1 MKRIKKE
8 IKKLQNVNLK
18 KIKIHKASIFERL
31 ESLKFN
37 HYWMF
42 FDNEL
47 TNIEILFPD
56 LETINQMKK
65 HGLVF
70 VVKKIKSPCEFKILD
85 KLRYHLGFYTMM
97 YFSKCV
103 ESQLMV
109 NAFVSFIN
117 NSHFPSQDEIQKS
130 IIKNKLVCINQNDN
144 ATKIIEKEKEKRKQ
158 IEKYKKLRE
167 KYFLLTHRKI
177 QKFIKQNRV
186 TILENI
192 L

>member
-18 KIKIHKASIFERL
+18 KIKIHEASIFERL

-47 TNIEILFPD
+47 TNIEIIIPD

-65 HGLVF
+65 HGLIF

-85 KLRYHLGFYTMM
+85 KLRYHLDFYTMM
-97 YFSKCV
+97 YASKCV
-103 ESQLMV
+103 GSQLMV
-109 NAFVSFIN
+109 NAFISFIN
-117 NSHFPSQDEIQKS
+117 NSPFPSQDEIQNS
-130 IIKNKLVCINQNDN
+130 IVKNKLVCISKNDN
-144 ATKIIEKEKEKRKQ
+144 ATNIIENEKEKLKQ
-158 IEKYKKLRE
+158 IEKYKKLRD

-177 QKFIKQNRV
+177 QKIIKQNRV

-192 L
+192 I

>member
-144 ATKIIEKEKEKRKQ
+144 ATKIIEKEKEKTKQ

-177 QKFIKQNRV
+177 QKIIKQNRV

>member
-42 FDNEL
+42 FNNEL
-47 TNIEILFPD
+47 TNIEILVPD
-56 LETINQMKK
+56 LDTINQMKK
-65 HGLVF
+65 CGLIF
-70 VVKKIKSPCEFKILD
+70 VIKKIKSPYEFKILD
-85 KLRYHLGFYTMM
+85 NLRFHLGFYTMM
-97 YFSKCV
+97 YASKCV
-103 ESQLMV
+103 GSQLMV
-109 NAFVSFIN
+109 NAFVSFVN
-117 NSHFPSQDEIQKS
+117 NSSFPSQDEIQNS
-130 IIKNKLVCINQNDN
+130 IVKNNLVCINQNDN
-144 ATKIIEKEKEKRKQ
+144 ATKIIEKEKEKIKQ
-158 IEKYKKLRE
+158 REKYKKLSE

-177 QKFIKQNRV
+177 QKIIKQNRV

>member
-42 FDNEL
+42 FNNEL
-47 TNIEILFPD
+47 TNIEILIPD
-56 LETINQMKK
+56 LETINQMRKY
-65 HGLVF
+65 GLIF
-70 VVKKIKSPCEFKILD
+70 VIKKIKSPCEFKILD
-85 KLRYHLGFYTMM
+85 NLRFHLGFYTMM
-97 YFSKCV
+97 YASKCV
-103 ESQLMV
+103 GSQLMA
-109 NAFVSFIN
+109 NAFVSFVN
-117 NSHFPSQDEIQKS
+117 NSPFPSQDEIQNS
-130 IIKNKLVCINQNDN
+130 IVKNNLVCINQNEN
-144 ATKIIEKEKEKRKQ
+144 ATKIIEKEKEKVKQ
-158 IEKYKKLRE
+158 KEKYKKLSE

-177 QKFIKQNRV
+177 QKIIKQNRV